1 MPERTGRDLFIVDNS
16 ISGWTGLR
24 YLREWCGIATSFDI
38 ATGFFEIGALLELDT
53 DWQKLDKIR
62 ILMGDEFSRPTR
74 QALLEAVRKRSEVR
88 LDASLEEE
96 KHENP
101 FLQGVDAIVHAL
113 QTGRIE
119 CRIYNQEKFHAKAY
133 ITRARLEV
141 VGAQALVGSS
151 NFTRPGLTQNIE
163 LNIQVQSS
171 REVAQLQAWFD
182 QHWSEAKDVTPD
194 LLHVITRHTAEHTP
208 FEVYAKALHEFFR
221 GHELTAGEWDET
233 QSKMFPALDLYQKE
247 AYGSLMKIAR
257 QFGGA
262 FLCDGVGLGKTFV
275 GLMLI
280 ERLVLHENKRVLLF
294 APKGAKESVWE
305 PHLRDRLPHIGGIGG
320 GADFSNLAVFSHT
333 DLNRKG
339 DFPERFA
346 RVTELADVVI
356 IDEAHHFRNP
366 GRTGDSDTNG
376 DRRSRYRRLY
386 DVLGGGREKTLYML
400 TATPINNQLSDF
412 RHMAELFTRRE
423 ETYFARTLGVNSL
436 TAHFKAMDKTLELSL
451 GDAPEAQQEG
461 LLEEAHD
468 VLAGDVIFRSLVV
481 QRSRAYARASQIQET
496 GAATVFPERRPPQVA
511 NYSVRKSYGQV
522 LDLFEQAF
530 EKRNPLFS
538 LPMYYPLAYYIGP
551 DDSIDPREENRQ
563 RQVVGLI
570 RTQFLK
576 RFESSVYAFERSLDT
591 LLRKLLAFVQ
601 VHSETDAEKGR
612 LDRWK
617 RQHAGVI
624 GYHPDSQLALWL
636 EEGEEEEADE
646 DIVAPELF
654 EDVPRLPPDEYD
666 VSEMLQESMLDLD
679 QIAKFLEHTQQFT
692 PVQDDKV
699 QKLIR
704 LLKSKDLAQRKVLI
718 FTEFADT
725 ARYLERQLSN
735 AGILGVS
742 QIDSATKTDRTE
754 VIKRFSPYYNR
765 SSTAVLAAQGKSEIR
780 VLISTDLLS
789 EGLNLQDATRLINY
803 DIHWNPVRLM
813 QRIGRVDRRLDPVI
827 EAALIRDHPEI
838 AEDRGH
844 VAFWNFLPP
853 EELKDILSLYTRVTQ
868 KTLLISRTFGIEGRK
883 LLTPEDNYEALR
895 EFNARYEGTKT
906 TVEDM
911 RLEYQALL
919 NDDETLVA
927 RLDALP
933 GSVFSGRKRPTR
945 GRRGVFLCYA
955 LPAFDHDLGRFTLEA
970 GPTSWFLCDS
980 DSGEIFDAPGDIL
993 ESIRS
998 KPDTPRCCVT
1008 GADALKDA
1016 RDKVLKHIKNTYLK
1030 RLDVPLDAPKP
1041 ALRCWMELNS

>member
-1 MPERTGRDLFIVDNS
+1 MAEQTGRDLFIVDNS

-38 ATGFFEIGALLELDT
+38 ATGFFEIGALLELDS

-101 FLQGVDAIVHAL
+101 FLQGVDAIAHAL

-119 CRIYNQEKFHAKAY
+119 CRIYNKEKFHAKAY

-194 LLHVITRHTAEHTP
+194 LLHVITRHTVQHTP

-436 TAHFKAMDKTLELSL
+436 TAHFNAMEKTLEHSL
-451 GDAPEAQQEG
+451 GDEPAAQQEG
-461 LLEEAHD
+461 LPLIHRKIEGSGGRD
-468 VLAGDVIFRSLVV
+468 RSSIREKCL
-481 QRSRAYARASQIQET
+481 
-496 GAATVFPERRPPQVA
+496 P
-511 NYSVRKSYGQV
+511 VRENGGC
-522 LDLFEQAF
+522 DT
-530 EKRNPLFS
+530 NPC
-538 LPMYYPLAYYIGP
+538 P
-551 DDSIDPREENRQ
+551 
-563 RQVVGLI
+563 
-570 RTQFLK
+570 
-576 RFESSVYAFERSLDT
+576 
-591 LLRKLLAFVQ
+591 LRK
-601 VHSETDAEKGR
+601 
-612 LDRWK
+612 
-617 RQHAGVI
+617 
-624 GYHPDSQLALWL
+624 ALFRCAHL
-636 EEGEEEEADE
+636 
-646 DIVAPELF
+646 
-654 EDVPRLPPDEYD
+654 R
-666 VSEMLQESMLDLD
+666 
-679 QIAKFLEHTQQFT
+679 
-692 PVQDDKV
+692 
-699 QKLIR
+699 
-704 LLKSKDLAQRKVLI
+704 
-718 FTEFADT
+718 T
-725 ARYLERQLSN
+725 ART
-735 AGILGVS
+735 G
-742 QIDSATKTDRTE
+742 
-754 VIKRFSPYYNR
+754 
-765 SSTAVLAAQGKSEIR
+765 
-780 VLISTDLLS
+780 
-789 EGLNLQDATRLINY
+789 
-803 DIHWNPVRLM
+803 
-813 QRIGRVDRRLDPVI
+813 
-827 EAALIRDHPEI
+827 
-838 AEDRGH
+838 
-844 VAFWNFLPP
+844 FW
-853 EELKDILSLYTRVTQ
+853 
-868 KTLLISRTFGIEGRK
+868 
-883 LLTPEDNYEALR
+883 
-895 EFNARYEGTKT
+895 
-906 TVEDM
+906 
-911 RLEYQALL
+911 
-919 NDDETLVA
+919 
-927 RLDALP
+927 
-933 GSVFSGRKRPTR
+933 
-945 GRRGVFLCYA
+945 
-955 LPAFDHDLGRFTLEA
+955 
-970 GPTSWFLCDS
+970 
-980 DSGEIFDAPGDIL
+980 
-993 ESIRS
+993 
-998 KPDTPRCCVT
+998 
-1008 GADALKDA
+1008 
-1016 RDKVLKHIKNTYLK
+1016 
-1030 RLDVPLDAPKP
+1030 
-1041 ALRCWMELNS
+1041 